1 MRAPSVASRIEFGV
15 FTWYVPSKGG
25 ARESRENNRI
35 MAFPESTRVSAT
47 PVVLQVLPSL
57 VGGGVERGTVEMAA
71 ALVEAGWTALV
82 VSSGGPMVRELDR
95 VGARHI
101 ELPVQSKSPFVMRRN
116 AGRLALIIRE
126 LGVDLVHARS
136 RAPAWSAMRAARR
149 TGAHFVTTV
158 HGPYGFGIPF
168 KKLYNS
174 VMTRGERVIAISEF
188 IRSYILDNYR
198 NVDPDNVRLIHR
210 GVNTEI
216 FDPEKVSAARV
227 IQLAEKWRL
236 PDGVPV
242 VMLPGR
248 LTRWKG
254 HRVLLQALAQLKD
267 RQIRCLIVG
276 DGREG
281 YRNELEGLVQ
291 RLGLQSMVHLVGDC
305 RDMAAAYKIAD
316 VVVSASTEPEA
327 FGRVVA
333 EAQAMGK
340 PVIAPDHGAAPEIVE
355 PGVTGWLVPPGDP
368 AALAGALE
376 TVLALDTPA
385 REALASTAIARTR
398 ANFTTPKM
406 CAATIDVYRE
416 LLHQTPIAP
425 GGA

>member
-1 MRAPSVASRIEFGV
+1 
-15 FTWYVPSKGG
+15 
-25 ARESRENNRI
+25 
-35 MAFPESTRVSAT
+35 MAFSESTRIAVA

-71 ALVEAGWTALV
+71 ALAEAGWTALV

-101 ELPVQSKSPFVMRRN
+101 ELPVQSKRPFVMYRN
-116 AGRLALIIRE
+116 AGRLARIIRE
-126 LGVDLVHARS
+126 HGVDLVHARS
-136 RAPAWSAMRAARR
+136 RAPAWSAMLAARR

-158 HGPYGFGIPF
+158 HGPYGFGVPF
-168 KKLYNS
+168 KRLYNS
-174 VMTRGERVIAISEF
+174 VMTRGERVVAISGF

-198 NVDPDNVRLIHR
+198 KVDPNVIRLIHR

-227 IQLAEKWRL
+227 IQLADKWRL

-254 HRVLLQALAQLKD
+254 HRVLLKALTRLKD

-276 DGREG
+276 GGREG
-281 YRNELEGLVQ
+281 YRAELEGLVQ
-291 RLGLQSMVHLVGDC
+291 KLGLQSVVHLVGDC

-333 EAQAMGK
+333 EAQAIGK
-340 PVIAPDHGAAPEIVE
+340 PVIAPGHGAAPEIIL
-355 PGVTGWLVPPGDP
+355 PDVTGWLVPPGDP

-376 TVLALDTPA
+376 KALALDTAA
-385 REALASTAIARTR
+385 REALANTAIARIR
-398 ANFTTPKM
+398 ANFTTARM

-416 LLHQTPIAP
+416 LLHRTPVAP
-425 GGA
+425 GNLG

>member
-1 MRAPSVASRIEFGV
+1 MSDPKVGLACLAG
-15 FTWYVPSKGG
+15 
-25 ARESRENNRI
+25 ENNRN
-35 MAFPESTRVSAT
+35 MAFSDSTRITVA

-71 ALVEAGWTALV
+71 ALAEAGWTALV

-101 ELPVQSKSPFVMRRN
+101 ELPVQSKRPFVMYRN
-116 AGRLALIIRE
+116 AGRLARIIRE
-126 LGVDLVHARS
+126 HGVDLVHARS
-136 RAPAWSAMRAARR
+136 RAPAWSAMLAARR

-158 HGPYGFGIPF
+158 HGPYGFGVPF
-168 KKLYNS
+168 KRLYNS
-174 VMTRGERVIAISEF
+174 VMTRGERVVAISGF

-198 NVDPDNVRLIHR
+198 KVDPNVIRLIHR

-227 IQLAEKWRL
+227 IQLADKWRL

-254 HRVLLQALAQLKD
+254 HRVLLKALTRLKD

-276 DGREG
+276 GGREG
-281 YRNELEGLVQ
+281 YRAELEGLVQ
-291 RLGLQSMVHLVGDC
+291 KLGLQSVVHLVGDC

-333 EAQAMGK
+333 EAQAIGK
-340 PVIAPDHGAAPEIVE
+340 PVIAPGHGAAPEIIL
-355 PGVTGWLVPPGDP
+355 PDVTGWLVPPGDP

-376 TVLALDTPA
+376 KALALDTAA
-385 REALASTAIARTR
+385 REALANTAIARIR
-398 ANFTTPKM
+398 ANFTTARM

-416 LLHQTPIAP
+416 LLHRTPVAP
-425 GGA
+425 GYLG

>member
-1 MRAPSVASRIEFGV
+1 MSDPKVGLACLAG
-15 FTWYVPSKGG
+15 
-25 ARESRENNRI
+25 ENNRNL
-35 MAFPESTRVSAT
+35 AFSESTRIAVA
-47 PVVLQVLPSL
+47 PVVLQVLPSF

-71 ALVEAGWTALV
+71 ALAEAGWTALV

-101 ELPVQSKSPFVMRRN
+101 ELPVQSKNLFVMRRN
-116 AGRLALIIRE
+116 AGRLARIIRE
-126 LGVDLVHARS
+126 HGVDLVHARS
-136 RAPAWSAMRAARR
+136 RAPAWSAMFAARR

-168 KKLYNS
+168 KRLYNS
-174 VMTRGERVIAISEF
+174 VMTRGERVVAISEF

-198 NVDPDNVRLIHR
+198 KVDPDVIRLIHR

-227 IQLAEKWRL
+227 IQLADKWRL

-254 HRVLLQALAQLKD
+254 HRVLLQALTRLKD

-276 DGREG
+276 GGREG
-281 YRNELEGLVQ
+281 YRAELEGLVQ
-291 RLGLQSMVHLVGDC
+291 KLGLQSVVHLVGDC

-327 FGRVVA
+327 FGRVIA

-340 PVIAPDHGAAPEIVE
+340 PVIAPNHGAAPEIVL
-355 PGVTGWLVPPGDP
+355 PDVTGWLVPPEDP

-376 TVLALDTPA
+376 KTLALDTLA
-385 REALASTAIARTR
+385 REALAYTAIARVE
-398 ANFTTPKM
+398 ANFTTAKM

-416 LLHQTPIAP
+416 LLHRTPVAP
-425 GGA
+425 GSLG